1 MIFTSGALVGSLSGS
16 LGGTTASRNKG
27 GQYFRVRAIPTN
39 PSTTAQLQRRA
50 DFATVS
56 TDWQNLTSA
65 NRAAWDEWARQNPI
79 TNALGASIKKSGHQS
94 FVGLNSRILLASGTQ
109 ILVPPVVA
117 RPDGF
122 LTLVQAGDIGAGNVD
137 LTFTAALVSGNQVYL
152 RGAVTDSAGIKYVK
166 NLMKF
171 ISFSTV
177 DESSPW
183 DNQADIEAVLGTLIV
198 GQTLHIEA
206 GQYDPA
212 NGQVSTF
219 VRSDVLVTSS
229 V

>member
-1 MIFTSGALVGSLSGS
+1 MIFTSGALVGALSGS

-56 TDWQNLTSA
+56 TDWQNLTTA

-79 TNALGASIKKSGHQS
+79 TNALGQSINKSGHQS

-109 ILVPPVVA
+109 ILVPPIVA

-122 LTLVQAGDIGAGNVD
+122 LTLVQDGDIGAGDTD

-171 ISFSTV
+171 ITFSPV
-177 DESSPW
+177 DQSSPW
-183 DNQADIEAVLGTLIV
+183 DTQSDIEAVLGTLIV

-206 GQYDPA
+206 AQYDPA

-219 VRSDVLVTSS
+219 VRSDVVITTS
-229 V
+229 